1 MFIVN
6 NESRFETLR
15 QDLHEAYGHAHDAK
29 AIDAKLD
36 EIIEKH
42 KSKAILDDYIAV
54 LVEREAIEFFGAHRV
69 HVRFAAGL
77 NTDLVTAAI
86 ALTKKHAGDAL
97 VVDGAVSHPEN
108 ETESHMAYVLGERGL
123 DARGRHVEDV
133 RTVSMPDY
141 IVYLGADAPRDEA
154 GKDIKIWPI
163 AHAES
168 MEQTREL
175 ADDLE
180 ARVLYMLNKLGIKP
194 QTEQVKL
201 TA

>member
-15 QDLHEAYGHAHDAK
+15 QDLHEAYGHAHTAQT
-29 AIDAKLD
+29 INAKLD
-36 EIIEKH
+36 EIIAKH

-54 LVEREAIEFFGAHRV
+54 LVEREVMEYFGAHRN

-77 NTDLVTAAI
+77 NTDLVKAAI

-108 ETESHMAYVLGERGL
+108 QTEGHMSYVLGERGL
-123 DARGRHVEDV
+123 DAHERHVEDV

-141 IVYLGADAPRDEA
+141 IIYLGADVPRDEA
-154 GKDIKIWPI
+154 GKHIKIWPI
-163 AHAES
+163 AHAEDV
-168 MEQTREL
+168 EQTREL

-180 ARVLYMLNKLGIKP
+180 ARVLYMLNKLGITP
-194 QTEQVKL
+194 LTEQVKL
-201 TA
+201 SA

>member
-15 QDLHEAYGHAHDAK
+15 QDLHEAYGHAHDSK
-29 AIDAKLD
+29 TIDAKLD
-36 EIIEKH
+36 EVIAKH
-42 KSKAILDDYIAV
+42 QSKAIVDDYIAV
-54 LVEREAIEFFGAHRV
+54 LVEREVTEYFGEHRY

-77 NTDLVTAAI
+77 NADLVNAVI

-108 ETESHMAYVLGERGL
+108 LTESHMAYVMGERGL
-123 DARGRHVEDV
+123 DAQARHLEDN

-141 IVYLGADAPRDEA
+141 IVYLGADVPRDEA
-154 GKDIKIWPI
+154 GKEIKIWPI
-163 AHAES
+163 AQAET

-180 ARVLYMLNKLGIKP
+180 ARVLYMLNKLGITP
-194 QTEQVKL
+194 LSEQVKL

>member
-29 AIDAKLD
+29 TINAKLD
-36 EIIEKH
+36 EIITKH

-54 LVEREAIEFFGAHRV
+54 LVEREVMEYFGAHRN

-77 NTDLVTAAI
+77 NTDLVKAAI

-97 VVDGAVSHPEN
+97 IVDGAVSHPEN
-108 ETESHMAYVLGERGL
+108 HSEGHMAYVLGERGL
-123 DARGRHVEDV
+123 SAGERHVHEA
-133 RTVSMPDY
+133 RTVTIPDY
-141 IVYLGADAPRDEA
+141 IIYLGADVPRDEA

-163 AHAES
+163 AHAQD

-180 ARVLYMLNKLGIKP
+180 ARVLYMLNKLGITP
-194 QTEQVKL
+194 QSEQVKL
-201 TA
+201 SA